1 MEFLHGRQKTYVI
14 ILENHPMLRK
24 SPFRTHSLT
33 WLPGKSWRWS
43 ENFGKLDSGLEER
56 LKTDDVE
63 SGSWWSRWSEVSK
76 VLRPRTSTMAAC
88 TWGERASLT
97 CSGTSAQSSRSLH
110 TTWRVLE
117 SLPLH
122 ITGGKKIILFSISL
136 PPRFCVQQDHPD
148 KASRLGFLL
157 GNTGVYA
164 GISDFPYCQL
174 IGDSIS
180 CTYRCKSVL
189 EA

>member
-1 MEFLHGRQKTYVI
+1 
-14 ILENHPMLRK
+14 MLRK

-122 ITGGKKIILFSISL
+122 ITGGKKDNFVFYFSASQILRPARSSRQSISSWL
-136 PPRFCVQQDHPD
+136 PPGQHWCLCRYI
-148 KASRLGFLL
+148 RLPILPFK
-157 GNTGVYA
+157 
-164 GISDFPYCQL
+164 ID
-174 IGDSIS
+174 
-180 CTYRCKSVL
+180 RR
-189 EA
+189 